1 MRGLSRNPQDCKF
14 DGSGSCVVE
23 MGPAVALA
31 PSGSLADPDAK
42 WIKDID
48 NIGKLDAEIII
59 PGHQRPGMQFDTS
72 SLDFTRKYLRATDED
87 LTGIPSAA
95 EFHSAMIKRFPKAN
109 LVYFLDMNARVL
121 NNDWNW
127 REEP

>member
-1 MRGLSRNPQDCKF
+1 MDTFDKNPICRRGLFNQ
-14 DGSGSCVVE
+14 
-23 MGPAVALA
+23 AHLVASEYK
-31 PSGSLADPDAK
+31 PEGRRQC
-42 WIKDID
+42 IKDID
-48 NIGKLDAEIII
+48 HIGKLGAEIVI